1 MKKQN
6 KEGVF
11 YALKTAAR
19 SHRLLTAG
27 TLLCVA
33 GSVTASLLPPL
44 LLARM
49 IDSLTGGVA
58 LTFTAVL
65 LYFESLV
72 LEGVFS
78 SAQETLLV
86 IFGQKM
92 THALR
97 AEMSQKLMLPLRG
110 HRRKRYVKYWSASP
124 VMMQF
129 GSCRRKKQTQ
139 RLWQGSLKRYDLI
152 WNTGQH
158 LWKQAC

>member
-1 MKKQN
+1 MKARQEGKGMKKQN

-72 LEGVFS
+72 LEGVS
-78 SAQETLLV
+78 
-86 IFGQKM
+86 
-92 THALR
+92 LR
-97 AEMSQKLMLPLRG
+97 
-110 HRRKRYVKYWSASP
+110 RRKH
-124 VMMQF
+124 
-129 GSCRRKKQTQ
+129 C
-139 RLWQGSLKRYDLI
+139 L
-152 WNTGQH
+152 
-158 LWKQAC
+158 